1 MKHEPVVAQ
10 VARKA
15 SDIPVWIRNSVASR
29 TGAVTIFLYL
39 AVVRLHIKSC
49 VKVWSPHNKT
59 LRAGSCPEKG
69 NGAIESDEKL
79 LRELLFF
86 LICKKPRKRRIV
98 TGRFRLHIRENFFYE
113 RVLKHWNRLPRQ
125 VVESPSQEVF
135 KRCIDHLGT

>member
-15 SDIPVWIRNSVASR
+15 SDIPVWVRSSVASKTR
-29 TGAVTIFLYL
+29 AVTIFLYL
-39 AVVRLHIKSC
+39 AVVRLHIRSC

-79 LRELLFF
+79 LKELLFF
-86 LICKKPRKRRIV
+86 LIRKKPRTRRIV

-113 RVLKHWNRLPRQ
+113 RVVKHETDFPGRWWNHHPR
-125 VVESPSQEVF
+125 
-135 KRCIDHLGT
+135 KC